1 VGAAAAVA
9 VVAPAPAQ
17 PLRTNSRNR
26 NATIG
31 PDGYGFCKPAIRA
44 SITMRHSY
52 TGAIASL
59 AGVLVLTALAAAQ
72 NNAQNNAPRS
82 PWKYYPADRAIGDG
96 GPAPKRDLTGTWAGP
111 SSGANVPGGFAGRGG
126 GRGNAENRTPPFTPL
141 GQQMFARNKP
151 IGEYSPGGTNDPHA
165 RFCDP
170 FGFPQ
175 NMLNENRGMT
185 IATMPNRT
193 LILLQYM
200 NIWREVWTD
209 GRSLPAQVGGRGPNA
224 HDPKYNGYS
233 IGHWEDDY
241 TFVVDTTGL
250 APETWATRSGYP
262 HSVDAHV
269 QERFHR
275 DSKNDLTLTLTMD
288 DPKLYTRQLPL
299 GEVHFRWIPNQVF
312 DDFTCIPS
320 EVQTY
325 LKEMGDPAGDPTKL
339 TGR

>member
-1 VGAAAAVA
+1 MM
-9 VVAPAPAQ
+9 
-17 PLRTNSRNR
+17 RN
-26 NATIG
+26 
-31 PDGYGFCKPAIRA
+31 
-44 SITMRHSY
+44 SY
-52 TGAIASL
+52 TGAIA
-59 AGVLVLTALAAAQ
+59 GVMGTLVLTVLAAAQ
-72 NNAQNNAPRS
+72 GNQNNAPHS
-82 PWKYYPADRAIGDG
+82 PWKYYPADRSVGDG

-111 SSGANVPGGFAGRGG
+111 SSGANVPGGFG
-126 GRGNAENRTPPFTPL
+126 GRGNAENPTAPPFTPL

-151 IGEYSPGGTNDPHA
+151 IGRFSPGGTNDPHA
-165 RFCDP
+165 RYCDP

-175 NMLNENRGMT
+175 NMTNENRGMT

-200 NIWREVWTD
+200 DLWREVWMD
-209 GRSLPAQVGGRGPNA
+209 GRTLPTNVGGRGKDVL
-224 HDPKYNGYS
+224 DPKYNGYS

-250 APETWATRSGYP
+250 ASETWASRSGYP

-275 DSKNDLTLTLTMD
+275 DSKNDLSLKITMD
-288 DPKLYTRQLPL
+288 DPKLYTRQFSL
-299 GEVHFRWIPNQVF
+299 GEVHFRWIPNQQL

-320 EVQTY
+320 EVQQY

-339 TGR
+339 R

>member
-1 VGAAAAVA
+1 M
-9 VVAPAPAQ
+9 
-17 PLRTNSRNR
+17 RN
-26 NATIG
+26 
-31 PDGYGFCKPAIRA
+31 
-44 SITMRHSY
+44 SY
-52 TGAIASL
+52 TDAIASL

-82 PWKYYPADRAIGDG
+82 PWKYYPADRSVGDG

-111 SSGANVPGGFAGRGG
+111 SSGANVPGGRGRGD
-126 GRGNAENRTPPFTPL
+126 AENRTAPPFTPL

-151 IGEYSPGGTNDPHA
+151 IGQFSPGGTNDPHA
-165 RFCDP
+165 RYCDP

-175 NMLNENRGMT
+175 NMTNENRGMT

-200 NIWREVWTD
+200 DLWREVWTD
-209 GRSLPAQVGGRGPNA
+209 GRTLPTSVGGRGKDVL
-224 HDPKYNGYS
+224 DPKYNGYS
-233 IGHWEDDY
+233 IGRWEDDY

-250 APETWATRSGYP
+250 APETWASRSGYP

-275 DSKNDLTLTLTMD
+275 DSKNDLTLTITMD
-288 DPKLYTRQLPL
+288 DPKLYTKQLPL
-299 GEVHFRWIPNQVF
+299 GEVHFRWIPNQQL

-320 EVQTY
+320 ELQRY
-325 LKEMGDPAGDPTKL
+325 LKELGDPAGDPTKL
-339 TGR
+339 SGDAR